1 MKILSIYAEKKE
13 LNNCNCSTPFGTNVV
28 QHIHHNST
36 TLVPKSQENKLEKE
50 LSEKFTPKKK
60 MSERLVMS
68 YIRLSEDNPEYFR
81 KAENVDSCGTS
92 LEFAKYSDDSFK
104 LHRANFCRDRLCP
117 MCAWR
122 RSYKIFG
129 QVSQIMNLIEND
141 YAFIFLTLTVR
152 SCDGEDLSQ
161 LIDKMNKAWL
171 KFIKYKRIK
180 QICKGFFK
188 GLEITY
194 NAEWDSYHPH
204 FHVIIAVPKSYFTHK
219 DYIHHDEWLE
229 LWRKAMQDPKILI
242 LDVRRVR
249 DKHSTASGAE
259 MANTL
264 KSVGSAVAEVAKY
277 AVKSSDY
284 LFANELLT
292 DFCVYTF
299 SESLKNRRL
308 CAMGGCFL
316 EAHKK
321 LQLDDSEDGD
331 LIHLDG
337 EIRSDVALQIFKY
350 GWSCGAYKLVE
361 VVDKSLDMENVLAEC
376 DE

>member
-1 MKILSIYAEKKE
+1 MLVEERKKE
-13 LNNCNCSTPFGTNVV
+13 LNNCNCSTPVSTDTVPNS
-28 QHIHHNST
+28 HYNST
-36 TLVPKSQENKLEKE
+36 ISVPKSQENELDKE
-50 LSEKFTPKKK
+50 LNEKFTPKKK
-60 MSERLVMS
+60 ISERLVMS
-68 YIRLSEDNPEYFR
+68 YIRLGEDNPEYLR
-81 KAENVDSCGTS
+81 KAEIVDGCGTS
-92 LEFAKYSDDSFK
+92 LEFAKYADDSFK

-152 SCDGEDLSQ
+152 SCDGEDLVQ
-161 LIDKMNKAWL
+161 LIDKMNNAWR

-204 FHVIIAVPKSYFTHK
+204 FHVIIAVPKGYFTNK
-219 DYIHHDEWLE
+219 DYIKHSEWLE

-249 DKHSTASGAE
+249 DKNSTASGAE
-259 MANTL
+259 FSKKL
-264 KSVGSAVAEVAKY
+264 GSAVAEVAKY

-284 LFANELLT
+284 LFVNDRLT

-331 LIHLDG
+331 LIHIDG
-337 EIRSDVALQIFKY
+337 EIRSDVALQIFRY
-350 GWSCGAYKLVE
+350 GWSCGAYKLIE
-361 VVDKSLDMENVLAEC
+361 VVDKALDPENLLAEC
-376 DE
+376 DDID

>member
-1 MKILSIYAEKKE
+1 MRTYAEKKE
-13 LNNCNCSTPFGTNVV
+13 LNGCEPLNSIRTDMALNS
-28 QHIHHNST
+28 HHNST
-36 TLVPKSQENKLEKE
+36 ILVPKSQENELEKE

-60 MSERLVMS
+60 LSERLIMS
-68 YIRLSEDNPEYFR
+68 YIRLGDDDPDYLR
-81 KAENVDSCGTS
+81 KAENVVSCGSS

-129 QVSQIMNLIEND
+129 QVSQIMDLIEKD
-141 YAFIFLTLTVR
+141 YAFIFVTLTVR
-152 SCDGEDLSQ
+152 SCDGEQLSEY
-161 LIDKMNKAWL
+161 IDRMNRAWRR
-171 KFIKYKRIK
+171 FIQYKRIK
-180 QICKGFFK
+180 QICKGFFR

-194 NAEWDSYHPH
+194 NAETDCYHPH
-204 FHVIIAVPKSYFTHK
+204 FHVIFAVPKGYFNHK
-219 DYIHHDEWLE
+219 DYIQHDEWLD

-249 DKHSTASGAE
+249 DKNATAAGAE

-264 KSVGSAVAEVAKY
+264 KSVGSAVAEIAKY

-284 LFANELLT
+284 LFINERLT
-292 DFCVYTF
+292 DICVYTF

-308 CAMGGCFL
+308 CAMGGCFQD
-316 EAHKK
+316 AHKK

-361 VVDKSLDMENVLAEC
+361 VIDKALDVENVLAEC

>member
-1 MKILSIYAEKKE
+1 MKILSTYAEKKE
-13 LNNCNCSTPFGTNVV
+13 LNRCELLNSNGTNIV
-28 QHIHHNST
+28 HNPYHNST
-36 TLVPKSQENKLEKE
+36 ILVPKSQENQLEKE

-60 MSERLVMS
+60 FSERLVLS

-81 KAENVDSCGTS
+81 KAQNVDSCGTS

-152 SCDGEDLSQ
+152 SCDGEDLSK
-161 LIDKMNKAWL
+161 LIDRMNKAWL
-171 KFIKYKRIK
+171 RFIKYSRIK
-180 QICKGFFK
+180 HICKGFFK

-194 NAEWDSYHPH
+194 NAVSDCYHPH
-204 FHVIIAVPKSYFTHK
+204 FHVIIAVPKAYFTHK
-219 DYIHHDEWLE
+219 DYIKHDEWLE
-229 LWRKAMQDPKILI
+229 LWRKAMRDPKILI

-249 DKHSTASGAE
+249 DKKSTASGAE
-259 MANTL
+259 FS
-264 KSVGSAVAEVAKY
+264 KSLGSAVAEVAKY

-284 LFANELLT
+284 LFVNERLT

-361 VVDKSLDMENVLAEC
+361 VIDKANILAEYE
-376 DE
+376 D